1 MSGGPTYSTDQIL
14 DPTEH
19 KATHDG
25 LASGSEDVNNNKL
38 ELFRGEALANFVSGG
53 GVWTADNAGVN
64 RNASMTSVV
73 AYINGKRVTASAVS
87 ARTFTASK
95 DTYVDLGDDGVIT
108 YTEVANNAASPSL
121 ASNAIRIA
129 VVITGATTIASQN
142 AINQGQLGPTGPTIS
157 SVILSVVDSLGNL
170 IYNRNPTPG
179 VIGYRQATSD
189 QGGITSEVD
198 LTGLSVPVIVPANK
212 RIKIT
217 TFTLFAN
224 TAAGNRSVLRI
235 KESTTTYSQG
245 ILVQGA
251 NATNETI
258 ISTVILMPSTGSH
271 TYKLSGQAT
280 AGTSTLANAT
290 MTSFIIVEI
299 I

>member
-64 RNASMTSVV
+64 
-73 AYINGKRVTASAVS
+73 INGKRVTASAVS